1 MQATIGD
8 RRIGYGSRGYGVPL
22 VLMHAFPLSREMY
35 AEQADALDKIARVLT
50 FDAPGVGN
58 SESGEVSIHGL
69 ADLAVGLMDALQIKT
84 AVVGGVSMGGYAAL
98 SFARRYPDRLRALI
112 LADTRASADTD
123 EGRAGRRALADLAIE
138 KGASAVAEQ
147 MLPKVLGASTLKRR
161 RKVVDRVR
169 KMIEATPPE
178 TIAALSIAL
187 GERDDSTP
195 ALSNIRV
202 PTLVITGEEDS
213 ITPPSEAR
221 EWGSLI
227 PDARIVEINEAGH
240 LANLEMPE
248 RFNALVLEFLET
260 LPLR

>member
-8 RRIGYGSRGYGVPL
+8 RRIGYDSRGYGVPL

-35 AEQADALDKIARVLT
+35 AEQAEALHKIARVLT

-58 SESGEVSIHGL
+58 SEPGEVSIDGI
-69 ADLAVGLMDALQIKT
+69 ADLAIGLMDALQIKT

-98 SFARRYPDRLRALI
+98 SFARRYPDRLRGLI

-123 EGRAGRRALADLAIE
+123 EGRAGRRTMADLAIE
-138 KGASAVAEQ
+138 KGAGAVAEQ

-169 KMIEATPPE
+169 GMIEATPPE

-187 GERDDSTP
+187 GEREDSTP
-195 ALSNIRV
+195 SLEEIRV
-202 PTLVITGEEDS
+202 PTLVITGDEDG
-213 ITPPSEAR
+213 ITPSSEAR
-221 EWGSLI
+221 EWGALI
-227 PDARIVEINEAGH
+227 PNARIVEINEAGH
-240 LANLEMPE
+240 LSNLEMPE
-248 RFNALVLEFLET
+248 RFNALLTEYLEI